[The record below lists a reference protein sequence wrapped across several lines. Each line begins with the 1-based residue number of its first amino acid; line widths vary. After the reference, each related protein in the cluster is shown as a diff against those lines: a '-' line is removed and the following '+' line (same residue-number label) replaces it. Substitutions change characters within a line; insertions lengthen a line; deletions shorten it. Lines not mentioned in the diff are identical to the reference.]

1 MKKTKYLKY
10 LSLVLVIGTILVMSL
25 SFPAYAQE
33 QVDEDKSIIFLLDT
47 SGSMKTNDPD
57 RLAIDSIAQ
66 LIYTLPT
73 DYKVGLVAYSSEM
86 TVKTEFVDNSR
97 RSEIMRAAE
106 GLDYNGYS
114 NAGVGLQCAVDF
126 LKEDSAREKYI
137 ILLSD
142 GEILMNNDVVTK
154 ESLQNYKNAI
164 QQAKEEDITIHVIG
178 LGEEMEDMG
187 NEIFAAASQTGG
199 SSYHTSQAINI
210 QTTLDSILD
219 DDLQIKQSTVA
230 IVDANGNM
238 ETVSV
243 EVPYMYADKLRVLL
257 TSDAE
262 IQNLKTNFQADSAR
276 QISGT
281 RYSFI
286 EIDKPT
292 NTKLEMSF
300 AGAAGSQVR
309 INVIPEYHVV
319 PVVEVQY
326 QDDFPQ
332 EQNALHFKRNAQI
345 HYMFFSADNEEIRL
359 WSTDYFNH
367 NKIPVTIGTEIR
379 ELALNGGKL
388 ESEQEVK
395 NSYAYE
401 VQFDY
406 SKLPFNVIGMDT
418 VLVELEGPPQISVE
432 EPKEE
437 ENPYI
442 FMVLIAI
449 GLFVIIMVFVLLIIK
464 MSKPK
469 PVPQPL
475 EDRPEPGKYGY
486 IGKLNIYIT
495 RTQSGYDIPPLS
507 YNLFRLPTGRVLSMQ
522 EVLND
527 CNVDEKF
534 QGAESIYFKAGANK
548 SLILTNN
555 SDCTIMKNRE
565 ILMKK
570 KSYQLLLEAKVD
582 ITFEDEISELT
593 FQYKDLKPSEK

>member
-86 TVKTEFVDNSR
+86 TVKTELVDNSR

-210 QTTLDSILD
+210 QTALDSILD

-230 IVDANGNM
+230 IVDANGNT

-319 PVVEVQY
+319 PVAEVQY

-332 EQNALHFKRNAQI
+332 EQNALHFRRIAQI

-379 ELALNGGKL
+379 ELALNEGRL

-507 YNLFRLPTGRVLSMQ
+507 YNLFRLPTVRVLSMQ